1 MILLEGHADV
11 VVTDGFTGNIV
22 LKSIEGTASS
32 IFSML
37 KDTLTSSLKNKIA
50 AGMLKSDLMQL
61 KDKMDYTEYGGACLF
76 GLVLPSLKRMDH
88 QMRMPSIMQSAK
100 RGKWLYMMSQEN
112 QNVQLKNIRKNKGV
126 DKMGKIAFVFPGQGS
141 QTVGMGRLSQKW
153 MTGKVY
159 F

>member
-1 MILLEGHADV
+1 MEILKRVNLLEGHADV

-50 AGMLKSDLMQL
+50 AGLIKSDLMQL

-76 GLVLPSLKRMDH
+76 GLMLPLLKHMDH
-88 QMRMPSIMQSAK
+88 QMRMPSIMQSAR
-100 RGKWLYMMSQEN
+100 RGKWLYIMSQGKLER
-112 QNVQLKNIRKNKGV
+112 QLKNIRKNKGV
-126 DKMGKIAFVFPGQGS
+126 DNMGKIAFVFPGTGITNSWNGQCYRGS
-141 QTVGMGRLSQKW
+141 G
-153 MTGKVY
+153 
-159 F
+159 

>member
-50 AGMLKSDLMQL
+50 AGMIKSDLMQL
-61 KDKMDYTEYGGACLF
+61 KNKMDYTEYGGACLF
-76 GLVLPSLKRMDH
+76 GLSAPVIKAHGSSNANAIYHAIRQAREMVLHNVSGKLKR
-88 QMRMPSIMQSAK
+88 
-100 RGKWLYMMSQEN
+100 
-112 QNVQLKNIRKNKGV
+112 QLKTSERIKG
-126 DKMGKIAFVFPGQGS
+126 
-141 QTVGMGRLSQKW
+141 
-153 MTGKVY
+153 
-159 F
+159 